1 MSLLCALLIICN
13 LLLHEGRHFC
23 LFESLLYPKILE
35 HCMTQNR
42 CSINIY
48 GMNEKCSQR
57 WFLQKVNNEERCETG
72 EGVSLQNRC
81 MPGMLKQQQFHCS
94 CSGRD
99 KNENSGRRRE
109 VKRQDCIVCG
119 SL

>member
-42 CSINIY
+42 CSINVY

-57 WFLQKVNNEERCETG
+57 
-72 EGVSLQNRC
+72 
-81 MPGMLKQQQFHCS
+81 
-94 CSGRD
+94 
-99 KNENSGRRRE
+99 
-109 VKRQDCIVCG
+109 
-119 SL
+119 